1 MAEGGYIKFF
11 ASLITKTILGNW
23 KMKAQMKFQKI
34 LSLVTIIVAA
44 LALIAALSF
53 FSGNLSDIMMY
64 RMEGLSETYMGR
76 LDLDGDGEYDLV
88 FSLANPVVTADYL
101 TDAHNWIESAQSTIS
116 TIITL
121 CIIFFVV
128 IAFAYI
134 LGMSSRRNYYITN
147 HIMSAVI
154 IAYSAF
160 LAVFGIVSMISLM
173 TSFYT
178 VPLDFPGDDKF
189 LFLKITLNLP
199 EVSSSPLMFILCI
212 VAFVLVLGIALAWL
226 YNAVWKIK
234 LMKGEKALLSDSM
247 KEVA

>member
-1 MAEGGYIKFF
+1 
-11 ASLITKTILGNW
+11 
-23 KMKAQMKFQKI
+23 MKAQMKFQKI

-53 FSGNLSDIMMY
+53 FSGNLSDIMAY
-64 RMEGLSETYMGR
+64 RMAGLDETYLGR
-76 LDLDGDGEYDLV
+76 LDLDGDGVPEYTFGV
-88 FSLANPVVTADYL
+88 SNPIVTADYL
-101 TDAHNWIESAQSTIS
+101 ASANSWILSAQSAIS

-173 TSFYT
+173 SSFYNIKF
-178 VPLDFPGDDKF
+178 DFPGDYKF
-189 LFLKITLNLP
+189 IYFIDMLNLP